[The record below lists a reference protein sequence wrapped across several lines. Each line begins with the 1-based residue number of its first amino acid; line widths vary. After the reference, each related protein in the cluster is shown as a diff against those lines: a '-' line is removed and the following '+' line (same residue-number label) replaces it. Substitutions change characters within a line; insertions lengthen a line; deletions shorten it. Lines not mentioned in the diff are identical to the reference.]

1 MPAKFFLKNLTV
13 PAPCHADW
21 DAMKGNDQVR
31 FCEHCD
37 LSVHNLSQMTPPQ
50 ALRLVSQSNGRLC
63 VRFEQDPRGRI
74 VRTPVKQKLHHIS
87 RRASRIAAGAFT
99 ATLSLTSAVAQSCP
113 TANGNVPRVSQ
124 PAARWGLGSSVVGS
138 VIDASGAAITSAG
151 IALIN
156 GTTNLALYTS
166 SDSSGQFRI
175 DSLEAGMYQ
184 LRIEAP
190 GFTVQES
197 DFYVQANNETRADR
211 TLHVVPSQPAAE
223 VPFDKLVYSS
233 RSFGGA
239 MVIVSPEH
247 PFVLAAQEDD
257 LERLTSLIAGTDVNL
272 RDKRT
277 GTTAL
282 EHAVRNANREMVQ
295 LLLAAGANANARD
308 ASGETVLMM
317 VDSEATSELIWDLLN
332 AGAKVN
338 LKAEDDNTA
347 LMAAVSANNLDAVR
361 TLLDA
366 GAEINAQNDEGQTAL
381 MIAATEGYV
390 NIVHALVVAGASLSL
405 TDKEHQDALALAKDN
420 GRKAVVRLL
429 RSKGALETVAWSE
442 VEEEP

>member
-1 MPAKFFLKNLTV
+1 MPAKFFMKNLTV
-13 PAPCHADW
+13 PSPCPADW
-21 DAMKGNDQVR
+21 DLMKGNDQVR

-37 LSVHNLSQMTPPQ
+37 LSVHNLSQMTPHQ
-50 ALRLVSQSNGRLC
+50 ALRLASQSNGRLC
-63 VRFEQDPRGRI
+63 VRFEQDPGGRI
-74 VRTPVKQKLHHIS
+74 VRTRVKQKLHHIS
-87 RRASRIAAGAFT
+87 RRASRIAAGAFS

-113 TANGNVPRVSQ
+113 PANGSVPGVSQ
-124 PAARWGLGSSVVGS
+124 PSARWGLGGSLVGS
-138 VIDASGAAITSAG
+138 VTDANGEAVTSAS

-156 GTTNLALYTS
+156 SSTNQGLYTS

-175 DSLEAGMYQ
+175 DSLEAGLYQ

-190 GFTVQES
+190 GYALEEDQIYVQENK
-197 DFYVQANNETRADR
+197 ATRADR
-211 TLHVVPSQPAAE
+211 
-223 VPFDKLVYSS
+223 KLNVASTETAVETS
-233 RSFGGA
+233 LEIGENRIISLGGVMA
-239 MVIVSPEH
+239 VVSPEH

-257 LERLTSLIAGTDVNL
+257 LEKLTSLIAGSDVNI

-295 LLLAAGANANARD
+295 LLLGAGAKVNTRD

-332 AGAKVN
+332 AGAKVD
-338 LKAEDDNTA
+338 LKDEADNTA
-347 LMAAVSANNLDAVR
+347 LMAAVSANNLDVVR
-361 TLLDA
+361 ALIDA
-366 GAEINAQNDEGQTAL
+366 GAEINAQNNEGKTAL

-390 NIVHALVVAGASLSL
+390 NIVRALLVAGASLSL
-405 TDKEHQDALALAKDN
+405 TDNEHQDALALAIDN

-429 RSKGALETVAWSE
+429 RSKGAQESVALVEKESE
-442 VEEEP
+442 P